1 MEIQIGD
8 PYIYSDLYGRIVS
21 KDGGSLIFATPFG
34 TVKQLELNR
43 ATMESRKIVNDYD
56 HHMLKLYEDMAKNHP
71 NSTWY
76 GGYINLS
83 IPPVELG
90 PSISKIEFFPDYC
103 ADGIWITR
111 EGSYC
116 HAAGTIQEVEK
127 KLGVTFPKWFVNK
140 IEAMQRAFDMF
151 APTHEEDFHSTYGT
165 FSRHMIDFDM
175 LEHIILTDFKSL
187 YPEYA
192 HLVAYSNGNEYNL
205 QTVTFT
211 V

>member
-8 PYIYSDLYGRIVS
+8 PYIYNGLYGRIVGQ
-21 KDGGSLIFATPFG
+21 DGGSLIFATPHG
-34 TVKQLELNR
+34 TVKQLDLNR
-43 ATMESRKIVNDYD
+43 ATMESSKIVNEYD
-56 HHMLKLYEDMAKNHP
+56 HYMLKHYEAMAKTHP
-71 NSTWY
+71 ISNWY
-76 GGYINLS
+76 GGYLNRPIA
-83 IPPVELG
+83 
-90 PSISKIEFFPDYC
+90 KIEFFPDYC

-127 KLGVTFPKWFVNK
+127 ELGVTFPKWFVNK

-165 FSRHMIDFDM
+165 FSKHMIDFAM

-187 YPEYA
+187 YPEHA